1 MEVGRHCRW
10 YRIPGKTR
18 LILRALCQAQLIL
31 CLIQGALGWYM
42 VKSGLDEELLTTP
55 GAVPRVSQY
64 RLAAHLGAALVL
76 FTGMVHTANSIK
88 RDWKY
93 AMGGENV
100 KIAGVT
106 GADRLKALLE
116 NPAVRRFGKWST
128 FVGGMVLFTA
138 VSGESRCVQLGRK
151 SSRYLIVHQALSLRV
166 SMPVSSITSS
176 QPWVAV

>member
-1 MEVGRHCRW
+1 
-10 YRIPGKTR
+10 
-18 LILRALCQAQLIL
+18 
-31 CLIQGALGWYM
+31 M
-42 VKSGLDEELLTTP
+42 VKSGLDEELLNTP

-106 GADRLKALLE
+106 GGETLRSILE

-138 VSGESRCVQLGRK
+138 VSGESGNSFILTQALRILFWQ
-151 SSRYLIVHQALSLRV
+151 QALSSRV
-166 SMPVSSITSS
+166 LMPVLSIMNSR
-176 QPWVAV
+176 QWVAV

>member
-1 MEVGRHCRW
+1 
-10 YRIPGKTR
+10 
-18 LILRALCQAQLIL
+18 
-31 CLIQGALGWYM
+31 M
-42 VKSGLDEELLTTP
+42 VKSGLDEELFTTP

-76 FTGMVHTANSIK
+76 YTGMVHTANTIK

-106 GADRLKALLE
+106 GADRLRVLLDS
-116 NPAVRRFGKWST
+116 PAVRRFGKWST

-138 VSGESRCVQLGRK
+138 ISGNLSDFSAMFYHAGAQLTRPPWSRRCLCGR
-151 SSRYLIVHQALSLRV
+151 S
-166 SMPVSSITSS
+166 
-176 QPWVAV
+176 

>member
-1 MEVGRHCRW
+1 
-10 YRIPGKTR
+10 
-18 LILRALCQAQLIL
+18 
-31 CLIQGALGWYM
+31 M
-42 VKSGLDEELLTTP
+42 VKSGLDEELFTTP

-76 FTGMVHTANSIK
+76 YTGMVHTANTIK

-106 GADRLKALLE
+106 GVDRLKALLD
-116 NPAVRRFGKWST
+116 NPAVKRFGKWST

-138 VSGESRCVQLGRK
+138 VSGEPR
-151 SSRYLIVHQALSLRV
+151 
-166 SMPVSSITSS
+166 P
-176 QPWVAV
+176 

>member
-1 MEVGRHCRW
+1 MHLTSSSCSS
-10 YRIPGKTR
+10 
-18 LILRALCQAQLIL
+18 
-31 CLIQGALGWYM
+31 CLFQGALGWYM

-100 KIAGVT
+100 RIAGVT

-138 VSGESRCVQLGRK
+138 VSGEFKTRS
-151 SSRYLIVHQALSLRV
+151 H
-166 SMPVSSITSS
+166 
-176 QPWVAV
+176 